1 MNRRL
6 NLVGEAEVRR
16 DRGSRE
22 LRVSPDA
29 CELAVTRR
37 FARAAA
43 ERFGLD
49 PPQRNEFVLAAN
61 EAVANAIEHGRP
73 CWDGTIHTWVCER
86 ADSLTFG
93 VRDAGDF
100 AVVPPP
106 ADPLAERGRGLVLMS
121 ALVDEVAL
129 RRARGHTHLE
139 LVKHRAAG
147 VPSGA

>member
-1 MNRRL
+1 MRRPL
-6 NLVGEAEVRR
+6 NLIGEAEECRP
-16 DRGSRE
+16 RGTRE

-29 CELAVTRR
+29 CELASARR

-49 PPQRNEFVLAAN
+49 EAGRNDFMLAAS

-86 ADSLTFG
+86 ADTLTFG
-93 VRDAGDF
+93 VRDAGSFDMS
-100 AVVPPP
+100 PPP
-106 ADPLAERGRGLVLMS
+106 RDPLSERGRGLVLMS

-139 LVKHRAAG
+139 LLKHRAA
-147 VPSGA
+147 V